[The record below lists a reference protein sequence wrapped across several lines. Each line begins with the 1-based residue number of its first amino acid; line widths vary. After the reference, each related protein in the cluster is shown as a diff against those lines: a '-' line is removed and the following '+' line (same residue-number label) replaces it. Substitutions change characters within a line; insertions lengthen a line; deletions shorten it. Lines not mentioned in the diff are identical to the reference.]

1 MDVTPAGMVMSV
13 RAVAPLNASFPM
25 DASWLP
31 AAKVT
36 VVRLLVPKNAR
47 DPMDVTPAGMV
58 IAVRDKAKW
67 NAYIPMD
74 VSWLLAAKVTVARL
88 LVLKNA

>member
-1 MDVTPAGMVMSV
+1 
-13 RAVAPLNASFPM
+13 
-25 DASWLP
+25 
-31 AAKVT
+31 VT

>member
-1 MDVTPAGMVMSV
+1 
-13 RAVAPLNASFPM
+13 M

-58 IAVRDKAKW
+58 IAARDLASL
-67 NAYIPMD
+67 NA
-74 VSWLLAAKVTVARL
+74 
-88 LVLKNA
+88 